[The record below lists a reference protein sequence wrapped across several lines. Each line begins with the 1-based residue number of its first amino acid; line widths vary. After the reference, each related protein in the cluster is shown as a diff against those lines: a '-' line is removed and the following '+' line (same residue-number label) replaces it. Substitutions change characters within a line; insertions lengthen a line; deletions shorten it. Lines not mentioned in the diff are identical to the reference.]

1 MVRNATATYRGFDDF
16 YGYYLACNADYWYHT
31 VANGAQ
37 ACTPD
42 RYFNSSVQ
50 DWSDNV
56 GTHLS
61 PGDRVGRNGTYN
73 QELLTGRAEAIIA
86 AHDAAAPLYMYL
98 AYQNVHEGCA
108 RADKLGMQAPL
119 ASVALY
125 NHTKLDT
132 YKVMGGM
139 ITELDTGVGRV
150 VQALKAA
157 NLYDDT
163 LVVFYSDN
171 GGPLEHATNAPLR
184 GGKHTFFDGGLRVE
198 AFLAGGALPAAL
210 RGATWDGLAHASDW
224 YSTLI
229 EGYAG
234 LAIDPASTG
243 GPRPLDSLNL
253 WPAILAGAASPRT
266 EIIHQV
272 NNSYFDEGVSA
283 LRVGDMKLIRG
294 AAGDNRTIAWPER
307 EAKEVPL
314 GLSGAVIEAGT
325 DHVRSTVLPGPV
337 LHMCKPYCLYN
348 VSADP
353 SESNDLARGNDPA
366 MHALAAQLIA
376 RLDAVGAEGPPH
388 AYVWANMTEFQ
399 RQSRISCEASVVT
412 GSVQPVDF

>member
-1 MVRNATATYRGFDDF
+1 
-16 YGYYLACNADYWYHT
+16 
-31 VANGAQ
+31 
-37 ACTPD
+37 
-42 RYFNSSVQ
+42 
-50 DWSDNV
+50 
-56 GTHLS
+56 
-61 PGDRVGRNGTYN
+61 
-73 QELLTGRAEAIIA
+73 
-86 AHDAAAPLYMYL
+86 MYL

-139 ITELDTGVGRV
+139 ITELDAGVGRV
-150 VQALKAA
+150 VEALKAA
-157 NLYDDT
+157 NLYDDAL
-163 LVVFYSDN
+163 LVFFSDN

-210 RGATWDGLAHASDW
+210 RGTTWDGLAHASDW
-224 YSTLI
+224 YATLV

-234 LAIDPASTG
+234 LTIDPASTG

-272 NNSYFDEGVSA
+272 NNSYFDEGASA

-314 GLSGAVIEAGT
+314 GLSGAVVEAGT

-337 LHMCKPYCLYN
+337 PHACKPYCLYN
-348 VSADP
+348 ITADP
-353 SESNDLARGNDPA
+353 GESQDLARGNDPA
-366 MHALAAQLIA
+366 LRALAAQLIA
-376 RLDAVGAEGPPH
+376 RLDAAGAEGPPH
-388 AYVWANMTEFQ
+388 AYVWQNMTEFQ
-399 RQSRISCEASVVT
+399 RQSRISCEASVAM